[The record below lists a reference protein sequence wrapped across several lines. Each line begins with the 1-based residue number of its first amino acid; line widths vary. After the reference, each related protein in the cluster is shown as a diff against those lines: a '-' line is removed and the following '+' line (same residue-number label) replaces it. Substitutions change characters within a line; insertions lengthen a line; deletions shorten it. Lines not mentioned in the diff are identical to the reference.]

1 VIYSQK
7 LLELKENYLQARK
20 EEMSDD
26 QFAALV
32 YTFPSVL
39 VAQADGKIDKRE
51 KSFMRELPDVLTE
64 ADSEEGVHVVA
75 GASLTKEY
83 FAEVNYLIKHL
94 DKWQTPFL
102 EALREQLHNSLNE
115 RNAIFEMMWRTAD
128 SSDDISEKE
137 RLKIEE
143 ISGLLGL

>member
-1 VIYSQK
+1 MYSQK
-7 LLELKENYLQARK
+7 LLELKQSYLAERK
-20 EEMSDD
+20 IEMDED

-39 VAQADGKIDKRE
+39 VANADGQIDRKE
-51 KSFMRELPDVLTE
+51 KSFMRELPELLTE
-64 ADSEEGVHVVA
+64 GYMEEGINVVA
-75 GASLTKEY
+75 GASLTKDY
-83 FAEVNYLIKHL
+83 FAEVKYILKHL
-94 DKWQTPFL
+94 DKWQNRFL

-128 SSDDISEKE
+128 SSKDISEEE

-143 ISGLLGL
+143 ISGALGL